1 VISSV
6 VGLPLAAVIFTSGNQ
21 ITNMAQL
28 VGYGTF
34 LVEHLIFGLFLG
46 LILFIGTKRAR

>member
-1 VISSV
+1 
-6 VGLPLAAVIFTSGNQ
+6 
-21 ITNMAQL
+21 MAQL

-46 LILFIGTKRAR
+46 LILVMGAERALNTPPALEDDP